1 MPDAQLEKAMMAA
14 YGSAWESEF
23 RIFDRYPIAAAS
35 IGQVHRAVTHDGREL
50 ALKIQYP
57 GVGDSIASDV
67 DNIAAVLRISGLL
80 PAEVDIQP
88 LLDDAKQQLKDEAN
102 YLKEAKYLQRFNE
115 VLGEDERFVLPELV
129 PELTHRNILAMTY
142 VAGGPIDAVAR
153 RSQEERDRVMSA
165 LVDLMLTELF
175 ELRMVQTDPNFA
187 NYQYRWSTG
196 EIVLLDFGATRDFKA
211 RFVNNYKK
219 LAVAAVR
226 RERDAMAVAAE
237 KVGYSVGAQDTRYRE
252 LLLDLLSVALEP
264 LALDEAYD
272 FGASTMPAR
281 LSEMGQSASEFSD
294 FWHAPPSDVVYFHRK
309 VGGMFML
316 ASRMKARVNAH
327 ALMQEWM

>member
-1 MPDAQLEKAMMAA
+1 
-14 YGSAWESEF
+14 
-23 RIFDRYPIAAAS
+23 
-35 IGQVHRAVTHDGREL
+35 
-50 ALKIQYP
+50 
-57 GVGDSIASDV
+57 
-67 DNIAAVLRISGLL
+67 
-80 PAEVDIQP
+80 
-88 LLDDAKQQLKDEAN
+88 
-102 YLKEAKYLQRFNE
+102 
-115 VLGEDERFVLPELV
+115 
-129 PELTHRNILAMTY
+129 
-142 VAGGPIDAVAR
+142 
-153 RSQEERDRVMSA
+153 
-165 LVDLMLTELF
+165 
-175 ELRMVQTDPNFA
+175 
-187 NYQYRWSTG
+187 
-196 EIVLLDFGATRDFKA
+196 
-211 RFVNNYKK
+211 
-219 LAVAAVR
+219 
-226 RERDAMAVAAE
+226 MAVAAE